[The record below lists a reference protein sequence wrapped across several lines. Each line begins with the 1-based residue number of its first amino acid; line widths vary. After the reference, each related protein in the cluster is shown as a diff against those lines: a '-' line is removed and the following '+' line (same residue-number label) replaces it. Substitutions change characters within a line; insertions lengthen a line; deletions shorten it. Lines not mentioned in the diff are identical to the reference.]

1 MKIVIIGGFL
11 GGGKTTV
18 LNHLLAES
26 LKESLK
32 PAVIMNEF
40 GKMSVDGALV
50 SEDIPLS
57 ELTEGCI
64 CCAMKADVS
73 EQLHQLYVKEQPD
86 IVFIECSGIAE
97 PVSVLDACL
106 TPILAPF
113 TTITHMIGVIDASMY
128 KHIKSFPKDIQ
139 GLFYEQL
146 AYCSVLFVNKIDSAD
161 VETTSKLLKDLEVIN
176 PEADI
181 QVGMHGS
188 VTLPISVRQMTATSD
203 DKHKSLHQMIN
214 HQFVQSPVKCTKAQ
228 FIKRLA
234 CLPSHIYRLK
244 GFMTFEDTTHT
255 YLIQFTQGQYELT
268 PVAFSKKVPEYLVL
282 IGKGISKEDYQC
294 LEQ

>member
-11 GGGKTTV
+11 GSGKTTV
-18 LNHLLAES
+18 LNHLLTES

-50 SEDIPLS
+50 SEDVPLS

-73 EQLHQLYVKEQPD
+73 EQLHQLYLEEQPD

-113 TTITHMIGVIDASMY
+113 TIISHMIGVVDASMY

-146 AYCSVLFVNKIDSAD
+146 AYCSVVFVNKIDSAHVD
-161 VETTSKLLKDLEVIN
+161 TTSKLLKDLEVIN
-176 PEADI
+176 PDADI
-181 QVGMHGS
+181 QVGMHGR
-188 VTLPISVRQMTATSD
+188 VALPIVSQHMPANALS
-203 DKHKSLHQMIN
+203 KHESLHKTMN
-214 HQFVQSPVKCTKAQ
+214 HQFIQSPFRCTKSE

-244 GFMTFEDTTHT
+244 GFMTFEDTTQT
-255 YLIQFTQGQYELT
+255 YLIQYTQGQYELI
-268 PVAFSKKVPEYLVL
+268 PMAFSKKVPEYLVL
-282 IGKGISKEDYQC
+282 IGRGIAKADYQC

>member
-1 MKIVIIGGFL
+1 
-11 GGGKTTV
+11 
-18 LNHLLAES
+18 
-26 LKESLK
+26 
-32 PAVIMNEF
+32 
-40 GKMSVDGALV
+40 
-50 SEDIPLS
+50 
-57 ELTEGCI
+57 
-64 CCAMKADVS
+64 
-73 EQLHQLYVKEQPD
+73 
-86 IVFIECSGIAE
+86 
-97 PVSVLDACL
+97 
-106 TPILAPF
+106 
-113 TTITHMIGVIDASMY
+113 MIGVVDASMY

-188 VTLPISVRQMTATSD
+188 VTLPISVRQMTVTSD
-203 DKHKSLHQMIN
+203 NKHESLHKKIN
-214 HQFVQSPVKCTKAQ
+214 HQFVQSPVKCTKAE

-244 GFMTFEDTTHT
+244 GFMTFEDTAHT

>member
-73 EQLHQLYVKEQPD
+73 EQLHQLYLKEQPD

-161 VETTSKLLKDLEVIN
+161 VDTTSKLLKDLEVIN
-176 PEADI
+176 PDADI
-181 QVGMHGS
+181 QVGMHGR
-188 VTLPISVRQMTATSD
+188 VTLPISVGQMTVTSD
-203 DKHKSLHQMIN
+203 NKHKSLHQMIN
-214 HQFVQSPVKCTKAQ
+214 HQFVQSPVKCTKAE
-228 FIKRLA
+228 FI
-234 CLPSHIYRLK
+234 
-244 GFMTFEDTTHT
+244 
-255 YLIQFTQGQYELT
+255 
-268 PVAFSKKVPEYLVL
+268 
-282 IGKGISKEDYQC
+282 
-294 LEQ
+294 

>member
-1 MKIVIIGGFL
+1 
-11 GGGKTTV
+11 
-18 LNHLLAES
+18 
-26 LKESLK
+26 
-32 PAVIMNEF
+32 NEF

-73 EQLHQLYVKEQPD
+73 EQLHQLYLKEQPD

-203 DKHKSLHQMIN
+203 NKHKSLHQMIN

-244 GFMTFEDTTHT
+244 GFMTFEDTAHT